1 MNLIN
6 AVLVVLTVDALG
18 DNGRV
23 DPAVD
28 SGYAYQIKVVFAVK
42 VFLTA
47 RYRLETDFATLVL
60 PLHFK
65 YGLVD
70 LVARKA
76 IKLAALG
83 RRGLLL
89 GLSVNQW

>member
-6 AVLVVLTVDALG
+6 AVLVVLTVDALR

-23 DPAVD
+23 DPAIN
-28 SGYAYQIKVVFAVK
+28 SGYVFQIKVVFAVK
-42 VFLTA
+42 VFLAA
-47 RYRLETDFATLVL
+47 RYRLETYFATLVL

-70 LVARKA
+70 LVVLKA
-76 IKLAALG
+76 SKLTALE
-83 RRGLLL
+83 
-89 GLSVNQW
+89 